1 MSFAGSLVNFLL
13 ISFFRF
19 YCYLIVHIFSYIIVY
34 DMYVL
39 PFGVIKIYIAR
50 TRGRSRSDLDTA
62 FVVAASS
69 VMSPA
74 CKQLIHPVPFKQP
87 WTHPDPTGSETKYEE
102 FFGR

>member
-1 MSFAGSLVNFLL
+1 
-13 ISFFRF
+13 
-19 YCYLIVHIFSYIIVY
+19 
-34 DMYVL
+34 MYVL
-39 PFGVIKIYIAR
+39 PFGVIKIFIAR
-50 TRGRSRSDLDTA
+50 TRGRSWSDLDTA

-102 FFGR
+102 FFGRYYERHIQCQTIQTQPNVTSLYWYVIQAH